1 MLKKVRLDSEEQLIR
16 VQFCSYST
24 VEDWKSSLVL
34 VRRLSEETGIRRVL
48 IDVREQTNLADTME
62 LFHFAT
68 NLPKS
73 IAFAVLCEIYIED
86 HRFIENVAKSRSI
99 AVKDFSSEQDAI
111 EWLKNWPNKIMD
123 HDRQ

>member
-1 MLKKVRLDSEEQLIR
+1 MQ
-16 VQFCSYST
+16 
-24 VEDWKSSLVL
+24 

-62 LFHFAT
+62 LFNFAT

-73 IAFAVLCEIYIED
+73 IAFAVLCDIYIDD
-86 HRFIENVAKSRSI
+86 HRFIEKVAKSRSI

-111 EWLKNWPNKIMD
+111 EWLKNWPNKSMD
-123 HDRQ
+123 HNRQ